1 MKTKS
6 IKIII
11 VLSIFIIL
19 SYSLGYS
26 QISGMAGAF
35 SRMGFD
41 AKGLSMGNSIVA
53 YAKENISPYYNPA
66 SLTYQEKKSFSATY
80 TFLNLD
86 RTLNSIVMV
95 LPVELEQQDAKVNA
109 ALFGGILNAGVSNI
123 DARNSDGYSLGNLS
137 VFENQFFI
145 GAAFQIIKQ
154 LSVGANFKFNY
165 SKLYED
171 ITSGGFGFDVG
182 LLLQL
187 NEQLS
192 IAACLKDVNTSYT
205 WNTTNLYG
213 QSGSTTKDKFPLL
226 KIIGAGYQVTDEL
239 YICTSFE
246 SSNQGTNIFR
256 VGGEY
261 IFNNFFALRLGMDRL
276 DISNTNNGIKPSFGF
291 ALSHDFSSLRP
302 ILNYVFSIE
311 PFTHYPIQMI
321 TLTIQF

>member
-1 MKTKS
+1 MKIKS
-6 IKIII
+6 IKIVI
-11 VLSIFIIL
+11 VLSILIVL
-19 SYSLGYS
+19 NYSLSHS
-26 QISGMAGAF
+26 QINGMAGAF

-41 AKGLSMGNSIVA
+41 AKGVSMGNSIVA
-53 YAKENISPYYNPA
+53 YHKDNISPYYNPA
-66 SLTYQEKKSFSATY
+66 SLSHQNKKSFSATY

-95 LPVELEQQDAKVNA
+95 LPVELEQQDTKVNA
-109 ALFGGILNAGVSNI
+109 AIFGGLLNAGVSEI
-123 DARNSDGYSLGNLS
+123 DERDFDGYSVGTFS
-137 VFENQFFI
+137 MFENQFFV
-145 GAAFQIIKQ
+145 GAAFKIIEQ

-165 SKLYED
+165 SKLYEG
-171 ITSGGFGFDVG
+171 ITSGGFGFDFG

-187 NEQLS
+187 NECLS

-205 WNTTNLYG
+205 WNTTSLYG
-213 QSGSTTKDKFPLL
+213 KSGSTTKNKFPLL

-261 IFNNFFALRLGMDRL
+261 VFNNFFALRLGMDRL
-276 DISNTNNGIKPSFGF
+276 DISNTDNGIKPSFGF

-311 PFTHYPIQMI
+311 PFTHYPLQMI

>member
-11 VLSIFIIL
+11 ILFVVLSYNL
-19 SYSLGYS
+19 TYS

-53 YAKENISPYYNPA
+53 YTKNNISPYYNPA

-86 RTLNSIVMV
+86 RTLNSIAII
-95 LPVELEQQDAKVNA
+95 LPVELEQQDGKVNA
-109 ALFGGILNAGVSNI
+109 AIFGGLINAGVDEI
-123 DARNSDGYSLGNLS
+123 DARNYDGVSTGNLS
-137 VFENQFFI
+137 VFENQFFV
-145 GAAFQIIKQ
+145 GAAFKITNRI
-154 LSVGANFKFNY
+154 SVGGNFKFNY

-171 ITSGGFGFDVG
+171 VTSGGFGFDIG
-182 LLLQL
+182 LLFKL
-187 NEQLS
+187 NEKLS
-192 IAACLKDVNTSYT
+192 IAACLKDINTSYS

-213 QSGSTTKDKFPLL
+213 QSGSTTTDKFPLL
-226 KIIGAGYQVTDEL
+226 KIIGAGYQINDEF
-239 YICTSFE
+239 YVGAAFE
-246 SSNQGTNIFR
+246 NSNQGTNIFR
-256 VGGEY
+256 LGGEY
-261 IFNNFFALRLGMDRL
+261 VFNDIFALRLGIDRL
-276 DISNTNNGIKPSFGF
+276 DISNSKNGIKPTFGF
-291 ALSHDFSSLRP
+291 SLSHEFSSLRP

>member
-11 VLSIFIIL
+11 FLSILIVLSYNL
-19 SYSLGYS
+19 SYS

-86 RTLNSIVMV
+86 RTLNSIAFI
-95 LPVELEQQDAKVNA
+95 LPVELEQQDKKLNA
-109 ALFGGILNAGVSNI
+109 TLFAGLINAGVSNI
-123 DARNSDGYSLGNLS
+123 DARNSDGYSIGSLS
-137 VFENQFFI
+137 VFENQFFV
-145 GAAFQIIKQ
+145 GAAFQIIEQ

-171 ITSGGFGFDVG
+171 VTSGGFGFDVG
-182 LLLQL
+182 LLFKLS
-187 NEQLS
+187 EQLS
-192 IAACLKDVNTSYT
+192 IATCLKDVNIKYI
-205 WNTTNLYG
+205 WNTTDLYG
-213 QSGSTTKDKFPLL
+213 QSGSITEDKFPLL
-226 KIIGAGYQVTDEL
+226 TIIGVAYQITDEL
-239 YICTSFE
+239 YVSTSFE
-246 SSNQGTNIFR
+246 NSNQGTNIFR

-261 IFNNFFALRLGMDRL
+261 VFNNFFALRLGIDRL
-276 DISNTNNGIKPSFGF
+276 DISNTSNGIKPTFGF

-302 ILNYVFSIE
+302 VLNYVFSIE